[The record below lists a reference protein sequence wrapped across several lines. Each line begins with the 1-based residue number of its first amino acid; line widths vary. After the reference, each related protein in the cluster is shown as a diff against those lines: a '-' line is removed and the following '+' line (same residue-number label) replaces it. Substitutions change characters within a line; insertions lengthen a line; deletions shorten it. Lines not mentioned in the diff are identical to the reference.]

1 MLRPAADQV
10 LRIVLVKGSP
20 RTADDTGGPL
30 AVLRVPGSISIVVAV
45 AVGAAV
51 LSGVEPVLPVHLGA
65 SSLTIGLLFGLAALA
80 ASIANPIVGRDVA
93 TAPPRLLIGIGVIA
107 VAAAL
112 IVIGFAAELWQ
123 TSIGMILLGVSSA
136 LLLAPA
142 TTMISEQGFRS
153 APPTLGGSYSLYN
166 LAYAAGLAG
175 GPLLTG
181 FSVQQAGFTN
191 AMIVTAIVLALL
203 GAASLIRLLSTAPAN
218 HQEKPN
224 A

>member
-1 MLRPAADQV
+1 MGSAVATATYVVALVVVATGV
-10 LRIVLVKGSP
+10 LIVLVVVV
-20 RTADDTGGPL
+20 ALVVDV
-30 AVLRVPGSISIVVAV
+30 VLAV

-80 ASIANPIVGRDVA
+80 AIIANPIVGRYVSA
-93 TAPPRLLIGIGVIA
+93 APPRLLIAAGVIA

-153 APPTLGGSYSLYN
+153 DPPTLGGSYSLYN
-166 LAYAAGLAG
+166 LAYAAGLASKDAAKKG
-175 GPLLTG
+175 GKKD
-181 FSVQQAGFTN
+181 N
-191 AMIVTAIVLALL
+191 KK
-203 GAASLIRLLSTAPAN
+203 AA
-218 HQEKPN
+218 KKD
-224 A
+224 